1 MIIGIGCDHAGV
13 GFKERVSTWLLEK
26 GYNVRDFG
34 TTTEESVDYP
44 DFAHAVSQSIEQGD
58 TNMGVLI
65 CGTGIGMTMSA
76 NRHKGIR
83 AALCKDGN
91 ACEMARKHNDADILC
106 IGARNTNPAILFDML
121 GCFFNTEFEGGRH
134 QKRIEKI

>member
-1 MIIGIGCDHAGV
+1 MIIGIGCDHAG
-13 GFKERVSTWLLEK
+13 FHLKERVNKWLLK
-26 GYNVRDFG
+26 NNYNIRDFG

-44 DFAHAVSQSIEQGD
+44 DFAHAVSQSIEQGY

-91 ACEMARKHNDADILC
+91 ACEMARKHNDANILC

-121 GCFFNTEFEGGRH
+121 GCFFNTKFEGGRH